1 MIFRIDEDGVVG
13 TCSHAGFATD
23 TNRFVEIDDA
33 VGAFEHCRR
42 RASRDAGRMRA
53 LIAARHLVRATHGG
67 KHTNVNVLYVSSRN
81 RKRYQVFR
89 FAGGGAR
96 VTADAACVIDHLG
109 PLHRLVLWLFEH
121 QAMVSGR
128 E

>member
-1 MIFRIDEDGVVG
+1 MILRIDEDGIVRTG
-13 TCSHAGFATD
+13 GHAGLTAD
-23 TNRFVEIDDA
+23 ADRFVEIDYP
-33 VGAFEHCRR
+33 VGAFEHCRC

-53 LIAARHLVRATHGG
+53 LIAARHLMRAPHGG
-67 KHTNVNVLYVSSRN
+67 KHANVNVLYVSSRN

-89 FAGGGAR
+89 FTGGGAR

-121 QAMVSGR
+121 QAMVSGQ